1 MLRFHIKAEK
11 PPVRCEIC
19 HQSDC
24 LDPIQDQCLRCLE
37 TVKALT
43 QPQTPSIASLAGLV
57 WKWALVGFVF
67 GGLLGGGIIFR
78 ACAGYVHR
86 GKVCSPCIIQSPGFS
101 PNLSLTTIYVLGI
114 ATGGL
119 LGGIIGGIF
128 KMSAVSPCPNSLPTK
143 KQTIISGITYLP

>member
-1 MLRFHIKAEK
+1 MLKFHIKAEK

-24 LDPIQDQCLRCLE
+24 FDPVQGQCLRCLE
-37 TVKALT
+37 AVNVLT

-78 ACAGYVHR
+78 ACAGYYVQR
-86 GKVCSPCIIQSPGFS
+86 LEVYNSPCIVP
-101 PNLSLTTIYVLGI
+101 LSGPSTTIYVLGI

-128 KMSAVSPCPNSLPTK
+128 KMGAVSPCPIPYPQRNKS
-143 KQTIISGITYLP
+143 

>member
-1 MLRFHIKAEK
+1 MSNFHIKAEK

-24 LDPIQDQCLRCLE
+24 FDPVQGQCLRCFE
-37 TVKALT
+37 AVNVLT
-43 QPQTPSIASLAGLV
+43 QSPTPSITSLAGLV

-67 GGLLGGGIIFR
+67 GGLLGGGLIFR
-78 ACAGYVHR
+78 AFTGYVQR
-86 GKVCSPCIIQSPGFS
+86 PEVYDSPCIVPSPDPS
-101 PNLSLTTIYVLGI
+101 SNPSLITIYVLGI

-128 KMSAVSPCPNSLPTK
+128 KMGAVSSCPIHYPQRNKS
-143 KQTIISGITYLP
+143 